1 MSNVYKGRS
10 YQDYINMTYHDFSA
24 MNNEER
30 QIALKVIGKETKK
43 RYTQLK
49 KGVKISSQVFSGSTS
64 PAFRMMIDN
73 KTGTFKHINDNAP
86 NKRTQYIEFKR
97 GLQFLQSKTSS
108 LSGFREHITKSK
120 RNLENM
126 IYGASSKKHMTY
138 KDYNKFW
145 DVIDRLRDMQDSNYI
160 FMTET
165 KWYSST
171 QLISNIGVEVVDD
184 LKNKSI
190 DEIVNDINNKLTKEY
205 EQKISERNKI
215 YDELDVNDLFTSD
228 YDTDDVW

>member
-1 MSNVYKGRS
+1 MSNIYKGRS

-73 KTGTFKHINDNAP
+73 RTGTFKHINDNAS

-120 RNLENM
+120 RNLEHM
-126 IYGASSKKHMTY
+126 IYGASSKKHMSY

>member
-171 QLISNIGVEVVDD
+171 QLISNIGVKVVDD

>member
-1 MSNVYKGRS
+1 MSNIYKGRS
-10 YQDYINMTYHDFSA
+10 YQDYINMSYHDFTA

-30 QIALKVIGKETKK
+30 QIALKVIGKETRK

-73 KTGTFKHINDNAP
+73 KTGAFKHINDNAP

-108 LSGFREHITKSK
+108 LNGFREHITKSK

-145 DVIDRLRDMQDSNYI
+145 DVIDRLRDMQDSSYI

-171 QLISNIGVEVVDD
+171 QLISNLGVEVVDD

-205 EQKISERNKI
+205 EQKIIERNKI
-215 YDELDVNDLFTSD
+215 YDELDVNNLFTSE